1 MGWQSCRKWVIVT
14 GVYRHGHEAP
24 NFSNFKVRHCVDR
37 ESNKIVYLVQKYNA
51 KIEIAQNLISMGQF

>member
-1 MGWQSCRKWVIVT
+1 MEVAKLSKI
-14 GVYRHGHEAP
+14 GHSHWCLPPRPQAP

-51 KIEIAQNLISMGQF
+51 KIEIAQNLISLRQF